1 MAELIRRLSLREPA
15 VRPELLRRR
24 WLVTNGLGGFASGTI
39 HGVLGS
45 RYHGLLIAALGA
57 PLGRVMMLNHLMER
71 VRSGDGPQ
79 RIIGGGDPSDPDHE
93 PAEGLVEFRLESGLP
108 VWRYEVD
115 GAVLEKRVLLP
126 HMQNTVQINYRMLSG
141 PAGMLLILQPS
152 MNFRPLDAKVS
163 EGFRGE
169 YTLCIVG
176 NRFEVGGVAEVPP
189 LRILLMGERPGFSVE
204 VETAWEASYR
214 SEAERGNDSRG
225 LLWTPGSFTLELQP
239 GRDVAMV
246 ASTEPWATLR
256 ALPPSDAWDAEML
269 RRRRLLAAAGPVPQ
283 DGIGPDLVLAAD
295 QFLIT
300 PAGRR
305 EEVARS
311 RAAGDEVRTIIA
323 GYHWFTDWGRD
334 TMISLEGLAL
344 CTGRHLEA
352 GWILRSFARH
362 MRNGLIPNLF
372 REGEEEGLYHTS
384 DATLWYFH
392 ALDRYVRISGD
403 RGTLQLVLPKLI
415 EAMTYHL
422 KGTDF
427 GIGVDTDGLLR
438 QGAPGY
444 QLTWMDAKVE
454 DWVVTPRRGKAVEI
468 NALWYNALRLME
480 RWLSEEHGEAAGR
493 PYAELAE
500 RAREAFNARFWYGDG
515 GHCYDVVD
523 GERGD
528 DPALRP
534 NQLFAI
540 SLPHPVLDRA
550 RWSAVVQVVQERLL
564 TPFGLRSLAPGHPD
578 YKPKY
583 FGDLRA
589 RDAAY
594 HQGTVWAW
602 LVGPFVDAY
611 LKVHP
616 DDYEG
621 ARGFLDAF
629 GPSLEEHGVGTISEI
644 FDAEAPY
651 TPRGCISQAWS
662 VAEVLRC
669 LVKTAAGR
677 QGAPAKAADTDKQR

>member
-1 MAELIRRLSLREPA
+1 MAEVIRRLSLRDPA
-15 VRPELLRRR
+15 TRPEILGRR

-57 PLGRVMMLNHLMER
+57 PLGRLVMLNHLMER
-71 VRSGDGPQ
+71 ARCGDGPEH
-79 RIIGGGDPSDPDHE
+79 IIGGGDPSDLDRE
-93 PAEGLVEFRLESGLP
+93 PADGLVELRLEYGLP

-115 GAVLEKRVLLP
+115 GAVFEKRVLLP
-126 HMQNTVQINYRMLSG
+126 RMQNTVQVHYRMLSG
-141 PAGMLLILQPS
+141 PGPVFLTLQPS
-152 MNFRPLDAKVS
+152 MNFRPLEAKVS
-163 EGFRGE
+163 GGFRGE
-169 YTLCIVG
+169 YTLGITG
-176 NRFEVGGVAEVPP
+176 NRFEVSGVSTVPA
-189 LRILLMGERPGFSVE
+189 LRILLVGERPVFSVD
-204 VETAWEASYR
+204 VDTTWEAFYR
-214 SEAERGNDSRG
+214 WEAERGNESRG
-225 LLWTPGSFTLELQP
+225 VLWTPGSFRLELQP

-246 ASTEPWATLR
+246 ASTESWPTVR
-256 ALPPSDAWDAEML
+256 ALAPADAWEAEML
-269 RRRRLLAAAGPVPQ
+269 RRRRLLAASGPAARESL
-283 DGIGPDLVLAAD
+283 GAELVLAAD

-300 PAGRR
+300 PAGRG

-352 GWILRSFARH
+352 GWILRAFARH
-362 MRNGLIPNLF
+362 MRNGLIPNMF
-372 REGEEEGLYHTS
+372 PEGEEQGLYHTS

-392 ALDRYVRISGD
+392 ALDRYVRTSGD
-403 RGTLQLVLPKLI
+403 RGTLQLVLPKLV
-415 EAMTYHL
+415 EVVTHHL

-427 GIGVDTDGLLR
+427 GIGVDADGLLR

-480 RWLSEEHGEAAGR
+480 QWMNEERGDGAGR
-493 PYAELAE
+493 PYAEHAE
-500 RAREAFNARFWYGDG
+500 RTRQVFNARFWYADG
-515 GHCYDVVD
+515 GYCYDVVD
-523 GERGD
+523 GEHGD

-540 SLPHPVLDRA
+540 SLPHPVLDRT
-550 RWSAVVQVVQERLL
+550 RWSAVVAVAEQRLV
-564 TPFGLRSLAPGHPD
+564 TPFGLRSLAAGHPD
-578 YKPKY
+578 YKAKY

-594 HQGTVWAW
+594 HQGTVWGW
-602 LVGPFVDAY
+602 LIGPFVDAY

-616 DDYEG
+616 DDRQR
-621 ARGFLDAF
+621 ARAFLDSF
-629 GPSLEEHGVGTISEI
+629 GPSLDQHGVGSLSEI
-644 FDAEAPY
+644 FDAEEPFA
-651 TPRGCISQAWS
+651 PRGCISQAWS

-669 LVKTAAGR
+669 LIQTAAPDDPS
-677 QGAPAKAADTDKQR
+677 AT